1 MKKMTVLLFMF
12 IIIIGLTACVNGNAD
27 ASDISDGNDMTI
39 KLELDKDYD
48 DTDPFVNEKLFC
60 VTENLDSLIAE
71 GTLNLVGESIVLEVK
86 NNKTNEVLWSKTWEE
101 DVKSEPVS
109 IRLENLKTDD
119 EYVVCLTGIKIDYAV
134 LEITFDSNFVQERA
148 MPL

>member
-1 MKKMTVLLFMF
+1 MKKMTVLLF

-86 NNKTNEVLWSKTWEE
+86 NNKTNEVLWSKIWEE

-109 IRLENLKTDD
+109 ISLENLKTDD
-119 EYVVCLTGIKIDYAV
+119 EYVVCLTGIIIDYAV